1 MVWNYHSFW
10 QEKQSKLKIHLTELL
25 TCKGI
30 TAGAL
35 LSNESIIKG
44 WALFFCGTQSNKLL
58 LWLINNLIEAKGFN
72 QT

>member
-1 MVWNYHSFW
+1 MAWNYHFFW
-10 QEKQSKLKIHLTELL
+10 QGKQSKLKIHSTEML

-30 TAGAL
+30 TAGSL

-44 WALFFCGTQSNKLL
+44 CMIFCGTQSKKLP

-72 QT
+72 QS

>member
-1 MVWNYHSFW
+1 M
-10 QEKQSKLKIHLTELL
+10 L

-35 LSNESIIKG
+35 LSNKSIIKG
-44 WALFFCGTQSNKLL
+44 WALFFWGTESNKFM

-72 QT
+72 QS